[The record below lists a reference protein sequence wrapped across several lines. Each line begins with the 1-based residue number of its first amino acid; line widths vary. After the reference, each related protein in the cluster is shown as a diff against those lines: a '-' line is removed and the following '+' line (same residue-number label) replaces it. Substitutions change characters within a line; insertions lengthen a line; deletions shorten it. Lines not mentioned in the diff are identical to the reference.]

1 MGLIMGIKEIL
12 DFVRKS
18 FEEKDAIR
26 EEAIRIS
33 RNIIRLSKEIIS
45 YIHRDMFKNAEDK
58 ISLIEENVLELNKK
72 ARELGEIYYSGIV
85 RDSLM
90 EYVEAILFYNII
102 VKNNVILLKN
112 VPMTSYILGLA
123 DLTGELRRKI
133 LDLLDK
139 GDLEKAEKLYG
150 IIEEIYYNLSSF
162 IFPEAIIPGFRKKL
176 DVMKYSLE
184 RTKSEILLT
193 KISRRY

>member
-1 MGLIMGIKEIL
+1 MGIKEIL

-45 YIHRDMFKNAEDK
+45 YIHRDMFKNAEDR

-112 VPMTSYILGLA
+112 VPTTSYILGLA

-139 GDLEKAEKLYG
+139 GDLEKAEKLYR

>member
-1 MGLIMGIKEIL
+1 MGLIMDIKEIL

>member
-1 MGLIMGIKEIL
+1 MNIKNIL
-12 DFVRKS
+12 DFVRKN
-18 FEEKDAIR
+18 FEEKDIIR
-26 EEAIRIS
+26 EEAIKIS
-33 RNIIRLSKEIIS
+33 RNIIRLSKEIVS
-45 YIHRDMFKNAEDK
+45 YIHRDRFRDAEDR
-58 ISLIEENVLELNKK
+58 ISLIEKNVLELNNKVK
-72 ARELGEIYYSGIV
+72 DLGEIYYSGIV
-85 RDSLM
+85 RDCLM
-90 EYVEAILFYNII
+90 EYVEAVLFYSII
-102 VKNNVILLKN
+102 VNNNIILLKN

-139 GDLEKAEKLYG
+139 GDLEKAEKLYR

>member
-1 MGLIMGIKEIL
+1 MDIKEIL

>member
-1 MGLIMGIKEIL
+1 MGIKEIL

-45 YIHRDMFKNAEDK
+45 YIHRDMFKNAEDR

-123 DLTGELRRKI
+123 DLTGEIRRKMKYWG
-133 LDLLDK
+133 LDVYYDIELLNPEEAV
-139 GDLEKAEKLYG
+139 EKAIKLAIKHQKKYG
-150 IIEEIYYNLSSF
+150 
-162 IFPEAIIPGFRKKL
+162 
-176 DVMKYSLE
+176 
-184 RTKSEILLT
+184 
-193 KISRRY
+193 

>member
-1 MGLIMGIKEIL
+1 MDIKEIL

-102 VKNNVILLKN
+102 VKITL
-112 VPMTSYILGLA
+112 SY
-123 DLTGELRRKI
+123 
-133 LDLLDK
+133 
-139 GDLEKAEKLYG
+139 
-150 IIEEIYYNLSSF
+150 
-162 IFPEAIIPGFRKKL
+162 
-176 DVMKYSLE
+176 
-184 RTKSEILLT
+184 
-193 KISRRY
+193 